1 MTNQNQKTIAIIST
15 SAVAVIGIIATVVM
29 VVVAL
34 NNGKNGAILM
44 SGFAL
49 IGTLVGIA
57 AGYNAKKLKEIKM
70 TNGFN
75 KVGNGNGHSVGNGHK
90 IGNGIKLKN

>member
-1 MTNQNQKTIAIIST
+1 MTSQNQKIVAVVST

-57 AGYNAKKLKEIKM
+57 AGYNAKKLKEIK
-70 TNGFN
+70 NQFAQAAG
-75 KVGNGNGHSVGNGHK
+75 V
-90 IGNGIKLKN
+90 LKEPDHEPGTRNDK

>member
-1 MTNQNQKTIAIIST
+1 MQPKTIAIVST
-15 SAVAVIGIIATVVM
+15 STVSVIGIIATVVM

-57 AGYNAKKLKEIKM
+57 AGYNAKKLKEIK
-70 TNGFN
+70 NQFAHAAGA
-75 KVGNGNGHSVGNGHK
+75 
-90 IGNGIKLKN
+90 LKEPEDGKTRSEE

>member
-1 MTNQNQKTIAIIST
+1 MTNQNQKTIAIVST

-57 AGYNAKKLKEIKM
+57 AGYNAKKLKE
-70 TNGFN
+70 
-75 KVGNGNGHSVGNGHK
+75 
-90 IGNGIKLKN
+90 LKNQFAQVAGPLKEIEHGRRSDD